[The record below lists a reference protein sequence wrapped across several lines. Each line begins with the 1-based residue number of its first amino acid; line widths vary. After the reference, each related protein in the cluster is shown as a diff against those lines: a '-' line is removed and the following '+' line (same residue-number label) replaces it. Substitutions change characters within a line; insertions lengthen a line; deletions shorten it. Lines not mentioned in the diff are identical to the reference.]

1 MRCKEIREKFID
13 FLTGEI
19 EEISKAQVQSHIS
32 SCASC
37 REELEG
43 LSEIWTKLGVLPE
56 EKPSKMLRTRFY
68 DLLQAY
74 KQGLEPEKAKP
85 RLRLGE
91 ILEVRFSRFW
101 PKRPAWQF
109 VFSLSL
115 LFIGLA
121 AGFFLNF
128 NGKRAGEMVQL
139 RQDVQNMRQTLAV
152 SLLDQS
158 SPSERLR
165 GVSLSYSLEKPGERI
180 LEALL
185 NTLNNDP
192 NINVRLAAVDALYL
206 FYQNPTVKEGLIH
219 SLSLQTSPL
228 VQAALIDLMVSLR
241 ERQAIDSLQRLL
253 ADEKLNPDVKQ
264 KAEQGIKQLSF

>member
-1 MRCKEIREKFID
+1 MKCKDIKEKFLD

-19 EEISKAQVQSHIS
+19 DEAAKAQVQSHIS
-32 SCASC
+32 TCASC
-37 REELEG
+37 REELES

-56 EKPSKMLRTRFY
+56 EKPSKTLRTRFY
-68 DLLQAY
+68 DMLQTY
-74 KQGLEPEKAKP
+74 KQELDQEKAKP
-85 RLRLGE
+85 RLGE
-91 ILEVRFSRFW
+91 ILEALFRSLW

-109 VFSLSL
+109 AFSLLL
-115 LFIGLA
+115 LFAGLA
-121 AGFFLNF
+121 AGYFLNSS
-128 NGKRAGEMVQL
+128 GKRQSEMAQL
-139 RQDVQNMRQTLAV
+139 RQEVQNIRQTLAV
-152 SLLDQS
+152 SLLEQP

-165 GVSLSYSLEKPGERI
+165 GVSLSYSLAKPGEKI

-192 NINVRLAAVDALYL
+192 NINLRLAAVDALYL
-206 FYQNPTVKEGLIH
+206 FYQNPAVKEGLIH

-228 VQAALIDLMVSLR
+228 VQVALIDLMVSMR
-241 ERQAIDSLQRLL
+241 ERQAVDSLQRLL